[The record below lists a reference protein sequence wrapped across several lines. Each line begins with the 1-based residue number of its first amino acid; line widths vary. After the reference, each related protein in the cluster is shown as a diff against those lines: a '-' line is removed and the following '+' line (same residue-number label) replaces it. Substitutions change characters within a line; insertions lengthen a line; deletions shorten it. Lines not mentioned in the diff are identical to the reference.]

1 MFKRAKCSVQCA
13 LCVMRRLHAFGL
25 CPVPCLRCHV
35 PCAMLCTMYF
45 CWVLCAAPGTDSSM
59 PDQAVSCV
67 VCPVSCALCPV
78 PCTLLS
84 ALHPPPCV
92 CPVHVHVWPWPCL
105 SVLPIGWVSR
115 PCVGPPSLV
124 GVVTLACPPMPG
136 PAVAS
141 VAIIS
146 VALATVFCAMPAG
159 APTEV

>member
-1 MFKRAKCSVQCA
+1 MFERAKCSVQCA

-35 PCAMLCTMYF
+35 RCAMLCTVYF
-45 CWVLCAAPGTDSSM
+45 CWVLCAAPGTVSSM

-92 CPVHVHVWPWPCL
+92 YPVVCGLCSVSKLCPAPCL
-105 SVLPIGWVSR
+105 LYHAPYICCRCGTKTNSQETIAWARSEFGI
-115 PCVGPPSLV
+115 PCPS
-124 GVVTLACPPMPG
+124 CMFHI
-136 PAVAS
+136 
-141 VAIIS
+141 AI
-146 VALATVFCAMPAG
+146 F
-159 APTEV
+159 